1 MDDESIRAAV
11 VGDLRPYAV
20 KVVVEDY
27 DPRWP
32 SWFEQDRSAIAGALG
47 EKALRVEHT
56 GSTSVPGLPAKPII
70 DILLLVDDAADEA
83 AYVPPLEAAGY
94 PLRIREPHDMEHRML
109 WRRVENGD
117 PHGVNL
123 HVYSPRYAG
132 AEIERVLGFRDW
144 LRTHDED
151 RDRYAAVKRELAR
164 REWKYVQNYANAKTD
179 VITEIHAKAGLP
191 LA

>member
-1 MDDESIRAAV
+1 MDEESIRAAT
-11 VGDLRPYAV
+11 VGELTPYAV

-32 SWFEQDRSAIAGALG
+32 SWFEQDRAAIAGALG

-70 DILLLVDDAADEA
+70 DILLLVDDTADEA

-94 PLRIREPHDMEHRML
+94 ALRIREPHDLEHRML
-109 WRRVENGD
+109 RRRVENGD
-117 PHGVNL
+117 PHSVNL

-151 RDRYAAVKRELAR
+151 RDHYAAVKRELAR

-179 VITEIHAKAGLP
+179 VITEIHVKAGLP

>member
-11 VGDLRPYAV
+11 VGELRPYAV

-32 SWFEQDRSAIAGALG
+32 SWFEQDRAAIAGALG

-70 DILLLVDDAADEA
+70 DILLLVDDTADEA

-151 RDRYAAVKRELAR
+151 RDHYAAVKRELAR